1 MSSYNIAVVPGD
13 GIGPEVCQATINVIQ
28 TALDRDLLNFT
39 YYPAGATHYQETGVA
54 LPSSTVEGC
63 RNADAILLGAAGLP
77 GVLYED
83 GTEAGQDTTLKLRF
97 ELDLY
102 ANIRPIKLYDGIQ
115 SPLKGDPKIDY
126 VIVRENTEGLY
137 ASRGK
142 GIVETGIRATDTME
156 ITRKGVERIVRQ
168 AAELCM
174 QRNGAP
180 ADGKH
185 RVTICDKSNVLR
197 SFAFFR
203 EVANQVLADYPDI
216 EIDYALIDALS
227 MYLVTQPEYYD
238 VIVCENLL
246 GDILSDLGAATIGG
260 LGMADSSEIG
270 DQHALFQASHG
281 SAPDIAGQNLANPTA
296 TILSGASMLEWLGRN
311 HQDPSLLK
319 TATKIR
325 AAVIDILR
333 DDELKTKD
341 LGGSSGT
348 NEFVEAICKLISH

>member
-1 MSSYNIAVVPGD
+1 MHSYNIAVVPGD
-13 GIGPEVCQATINVIQ
+13 GIGPEVCQATINIIQ
-28 TALDRDLLNFT
+28 KALGRDPLNFT

-54 LPSSTVEGC
+54 LPSSTIEGC
-63 RNADAILLGAAGLP
+63 RQADAILLGAAGLP

-142 GIVETGIRATDTME
+142 GIVEAGIRATDTME
-156 ITRKGVERIVRQ
+156 ITRKGVERIVRH
-168 AAELCM
+168 AAELCL

-180 ADGKH
+180 ADGKR

-203 EVANQVLADYPDI
+203 EVASEVLADYPDI
-216 EIDYALIDALS
+216 EVNYALIDALS
-227 MYLVTQPEYYD
+227 MYLVTQPDYYD

-260 LGMADSSEIG
+260 LGMADSSELG

-296 TILSGASMLEWLGRN
+296 TILSGASLLEWLGRRHEDETLITAAESIRN
-311 HQDPSLLK
+311 
-319 TATKIR
+319 ATKT
-325 AAVIDILR
+325 V
-333 DDELKTKD
+333 LKAGTHTTHD
-341 LGGSSGT
+341 LGGPCGT
-348 NEFVEAICKLISH
+348 HEFVDAICRELP